1 MMYFVTGGSRGVGEA
16 IVLEAAAEGHD
27 VAFSYLKS
35 EALAH
40 GVLKKAQAKNPTGR
54 FRAERLDVSK
64 PNDVEAVADRVLDH
78 FGNIDVVVCNAGV
91 NFNNLLVSISDE
103 EWRIVINTNLSGAF
117 YVCRQFLP
125 SFLANKFGRF
135 VIVSSLGALG
145 ISGQASYC
153 ASKAGL
159 LGLSATIAKEYGRRG
174 ITSNVVSPGYVETDM
189 IQDISPSN
197 QQFWL
202 SQCPL
207 GRVATVGEVAKV
219 VTFLASPGASFVN
232 GQELRIS
239 GGLDWA
245 P

>member
-1 MMYFVTGGSRGVGEA
+1 MMYFVTGGSRGIGA
-16 IVLEAAAEGHD
+16 GIVLEAAAQGHD
-27 VAFSYLKS
+27 VGFTYLKN
-35 EALAH
+35 AGLAH
-40 GVLKKAQAKNPTGR
+40 GVVKKAQVKNPNGR

-78 FGNIDVVVCNAGV
+78 FGNVDVVVCNAGV
-91 NFNNLLVSISDE
+91 NFNNLLVSMSDE
-103 EWRIVINTNLSGAF
+103 EWRTVIDTNLGGAF

-159 LGLSATIAKEYGRRG
+159 LGLSSTIAKEYGSRG

-189 IQDISPSN
+189 IRDVSAAN
-197 QQFWL
+197 LEFWL
-202 SQCPL
+202 SHCPL
-207 GRVATVGEVAKV
+207 GRVATVEEVAKV

-232 GQELRIS
+232 GQEIRIS
-239 GGLDWA
+239 GGLDSV